1 VGLYGRLVLTSG
13 AAVRMLPSVERHMA
27 MRFTDY
33 RFWILLTTLAVGL
46 LVACS
51 SGDSSPGTQDG
62 ATETGGGSMTQ
73 G

>member
-1 VGLYGRLVLTSG
+1 
-13 AAVRMLPSVERHMA
+13 MLSPVERNMA
-27 MRFTDY
+27 MRLTDY
-33 RFWILLTTLAVGL
+33 RFWLLLTTLAVGL

-51 SGDSSPGTQDG
+51 SGDTSPGSPDG